1 MSSEGARSVRGRAYG
16 VLFLLF
22 AGIILLSHA
31 AWLDLPYFWDEAG
44 YYIPAALD
52 FLHGS
57 PIPHSVSPGIHPP
70 AVSAYLAAVWSLAGF
85 HPESTRCAMLLVA
98 ACALLLTLLLAIELL
113 RDAPGMPGFLA
124 AAFLCLSP
132 VFFAQSLLAQLDM
145 PAMLLST
152 LALWLFLRERIV
164 WAAIAC
170 VALVLTKETGCV
182 APLVLGVWLG
192 RERRWKEA
200 AWFLVPL
207 AVLVLWVAAV
217 HHATGR
223 WAGNAD
229 FLQYNLFYPLHP
241 LRLAAAVLRRIYY
254 LLFANLHWI
263 GAFAILFAWRVSRL
277 FHGRSWRVAGAFA
290 AAHVAAVT
298 LLGGATL
305 ERYLL
310 PAMPILYTAMA
321 AGLACFPRRP
331 RLICS
336 AALLAGLAAGIFLN
350 PPYPFPFED
359 NMAMADFTS
368 LQTSAADFLKHCCS
382 NARIET
388 AWPLSVELQRP
399 SLGYVGQPLSVD
411 TLPALTRQAIQ
422 DIDWERAQ
430 AVAVF
435 ATTWDPPLSPLRWA
449 PVRSF
454 WNGVFGYEPPAAE
467 EDLRRA
473 APYPP
478 AARWSRNGQWMDIY
492 VNPLFRTVTPA
503 RPLRANR

>member
-1 MSSEGARSVRGRAYG
+1 MSADGVRSAHGRAYA

-22 AGIILLSHA
+22 ATVMLLSHA

-44 YYIPAALD
+44 YYIPAGLD

-70 AVSAYLAAVWSLAGF
+70 AVSAYLAAVWTLAGF
-85 HPESTRCAMLLVA
+85 HPEATRCAMLLVA
-98 ACALLLTLLLAIELL
+98 ACAVLLTLLLAIELL

-132 VFFAQSLLAQLDM
+132 VFFSQSLLAQLDM

-152 LALWLFLRERIV
+152 LALWLFLRERIA
-164 WAAIAC
+164 WAVLAS

-182 APLVLGVWLG
+182 APLVFGAWLA

-207 AVLVLWVAAV
+207 AVLALWVASV
-217 HHATGR
+217 HQATGR
-223 WAGNAD
+223 WAGNTA

-241 LRLAAAVLRRIYY
+241 LRLAAAALRRIYY
-254 LLFANLHWI
+254 LFFANLHWI
-263 GAFAILFAWRVSRL
+263 GAFAILFAWRASRL
-277 FHGRSWRVAGAFA
+277 FSGRSWRVAGTFA
-290 AAHVAAVT
+290 GAHVIAVT

-331 RLICS
+331 RVICS

-368 LQTSAADFLKHCCS
+368 LHASAATFLRQWCS
-382 NARIET
+382 NARIKT
-388 AWPLSVELQRP
+388 VWPLSVELQRP
-399 SLGYVGQPLSVD
+399 SLGYVDQPLTVD
-411 TLPALTRQAIQ
+411 TLPALTRQSIQ
-422 DIDWERAQ
+422 DIDWERAE

-435 ATTWDPPLSPLRWA
+435 STSWDPPLSPLRWA
-449 PVRSF
+449 PVRSV
-454 WNGVFGYEPPAAE
+454 WSAVFRYEPPASE
-467 EDLRRA
+467 DDLRRA

-478 AARWSRNGQWMDIY
+478 SARWSRNGQWMDIY
-492 VNPLFRTVTPA
+492 VNPRFNAAAPA
-503 RPLRANR
+503 RPLRAER